1 MKQKFKN
8 LFGKSKQRA
17 LVLACA
23 TIAYNTMTYAQ
34 GHAGAAG
41 VGAINGAANAFKSY
55 LTPVQNLLYA
65 IAGIIALVGCFTI
78 FAKLQNGDQDVKKT
92 IMQVVGGCVAFVAMA
107 AALQAFFK

>member
-78 FAKLQNGDQDVKKT
+78 FAKLQNGDQASCRWLRSLCCYGSSST
-92 IMQVVGGCVAFVAMA
+92 SILQVSYSF
-107 AALQAFFK
+107 L